1 MVIRHNFLLLG
12 CLALIGRS
20 GRCCF
25 QSEFIESYQ
34 RNLIA
39 PT

>member
-12 CLALIGRS
+12 RLALIGRS

-25 QSEFIESYQ
+25 
-34 RNLIA
+34 
-39 PT
+39 